1 MMDKVLIIAPHPD
14 DEILG
19 CGGTIKKLLN
29 NAKEVSVLVVTN
41 AHFGDPCA
49 YPLEGIQRIRGCAL
63 SAHQYL
69 GIKETFFMDFPAPRL
84 DTFPSYKISMAMSEL
99 LRDKKFDTVF
109 IPHHGDIHRDHKV
122 VFDSAL
128 VACRP
133 VNNCSVKSVYAYET
147 LSETEWGAPYQS
159 EAFIPNVFVE
169 LTGEEFNAKCNAM
182 NFFKSQIRE
191 FPSSRSIEAIEAL
204 AKYRGASVSCA
215 RAEAFMLIRDIR

>member
-1 MMDKVLIIAPHPD
+1 MEKILVVAPHSD
-14 DEILG
+14 DEVLG
-19 CGGTIKKLLN
+19 CGGYIKKLV
-29 NAKEVSVLVVTN
+29 NAGKEVFVLIMTN
-41 AHFGDPCA
+41 AHIGDPDK
-49 YPLEGIQRIRGCAL
+49 YPEERVRKVREEAFA
-63 SAHQYL
+63 AHQYL

-109 IPHHGDIHRDHKV
+109 IPHHGDIHRDHKA
-122 VFDSAL
+122 VFNAAL

-133 VNNCSVKSVYAYET
+133 VNNCSVKRVYAYET
-147 LSETEWGAPYQS
+147 LSETEWGPPYQS

-182 NFFKSQIRE
+182 NFFKSQVRE